1 MKYVALL
8 RGINVGG
15 NNKVEMKKLKNV
27 FEALGFKNVST
38 YINSGN
44 VVFETN
50 ETEVVKIVE
59 KIEQAILKKFKLTIR
74 VVVRDAKN
82 IAKVIKAIPKDWVN
96 DKEQKSDVLFLWEEY
111 CTKASLKLI
120 KVNPKVDTL
129 KYVEGAI
136 LWHVNKKDYGQSG
149 MNKFI
154 GTKVYKNMTAR
165 NVNTVKKL
173 ANLMEISF

>member
-1 MKYVALL
+1 M
-8 RGINVGG
+8 
-15 NNKVEMKKLKNV
+15 NKL
-27 FEALGFKNVST
+27 FW
-38 YINSGN
+38 
-44 VVFETN
+44 
-50 ETEVVKIVE
+50 
-59 KIEQAILKKFKLTIR
+59 
-74 VVVRDAKN
+74 KN